1 MFHNYP
7 SLRNL
12 VVDRIKTRS
21 FPRIQSLFASPHSE
35 GPTREI
41 SVFIPKIDLLN
52 FEYWKFSDAG
62 RREHGWILKFPTSNT
77 DRKYR
82 KMVLTSNYMRSPD
95 KFFDR
100 LRDEGVSVIELN
112 YDTTKVVTEPLSPTE
127 AYIYLNTMVGY
138 GNGLEHRVFG
148 MSLPNPTRV
157 KQLEMSNV
165 K

>member
-1 MFHNYP
+1 
-7 SLRNL
+7 
-12 VVDRIKTRS
+12 
-21 FPRIQSLFASPHSE
+21 
-35 GPTREI
+35 
-41 SVFIPKIDLLN
+41 
-52 FEYWKFSDAG
+52 
-62 RREHGWILKFPTSNT
+62 
-77 DRKYR
+77 
-82 KMVLTSNYMRSPD
+82 MVLTSNYMRSPD